1 MAATRERYEPE
12 KKPKFTEPERQRMSD
27 DFMELNDAE
36 LNHKSFGDKSDS
48 DNASN
53 DSDEDFIAKKPISF

>member
-1 MAATRERYEPE
+1 
-12 KKPKFTEPERQRMSD
+12 MSD
-27 DFMELNDAE
+27 DFMELNDLE
-36 LNHKSFGDKSDS
+36 LNHISFGDKSDS

>member
-12 KKPKFTEPERQRMSD
+12 NKPKFTEPERERMSD
-27 DFMELNDAE
+27 DFVELNDAE
-36 LNHKSFGDKSDS
+36 QNHISFGDKSDS

-53 DSDEDFIAKKPISF
+53 DSHEDFIAKKPISF